1 MEKLQRTINTE
12 FKDLSTSIGSDIRL
26 LKTAIDTSSVDIKDI
41 KDSIDKSDAAIE
53 LLREASY
60 KTASNLL
67 ALKESAEKELNNLNE
82 RIYEVNNRVNSLSK
96 WSVLINDKLKN
107 EYVQLSTFENKTKSQ
122 DKIADYLMWAVIIE
136 AFVILGLIFY
146 LCITKVI

>member
-1 MEKLQRTINTE
+1 MEKLQNTINSE
-12 FKDLSTSIGSDIRL
+12 LKDLSESIGI
-26 LKTAIDTSSVDIKDI
+26 DI

-53 LLREASY
+53 LIREASY

-82 RIYEVNNRVNSLSK
+82 RIYEVNNRVNSLSN
-96 WSVLINDKLKN
+96 WSVLINNKLEN
-107 EYVQLSTFENKTKSQ
+107 EYVQLSTFKDKTKSQ

-146 LCITKVI
+146 LCLTKVI

>member
-12 FKDLSTSIGSDIRL
+12 FSDLTTSIGSDI
-26 LKTAIDTSSVDIKDI
+26 KDL

-53 LLREASY
+53 LIREASY

-96 WSVLINDKLKN
+96 WSVLINNKLEN
-107 EYVQLSTFENKTKSQ
+107 EYVKLSTFQDKTKSQ
-122 DKIADYLMWAVIIE
+122 DKISDYLMWAVITE

-146 LCITKVI
+146 LCLTKVI

>member
-12 FKDLSTSIGSDIRL
+12 FSDLTTSIGSDI
-26 LKTAIDTSSVDIKDI
+26 KDL

-53 LLREASY
+53 LIREASY

-96 WSVLINDKLKN
+96 WSVLINNKLEN
-107 EYVQLSTFENKTKSQ
+107 EYVKLSTFRDKTRSQ

>member
-12 FKDLSTSIGSDIRL
+12 FSDLTTSIGNDIRL
-26 LKTAIDTSSVDIKDI
+26 LKSAVDESSVDIKEL

-53 LLREASY
+53 LIREASY

-82 RIYEVNNRVNSLSK
+82 RIYEVNNMVNSLSK
-96 WSVLINDKLKN
+96 WSVLINNKLEN
-107 EYVQLSTFENKTKSQ
+107 EYVKLSTFQDKTKSQ

>member
-12 FKDLSTSIGSDIRL
+12 FSDLTTSIGSDI
-26 LKTAIDTSSVDIKDI
+26 KDL

-53 LLREASY
+53 LASY

-82 RIYEVNNRVNSLSK
+82 RIYEVNNRVNSLSR
-96 WSVLINDKLKN
+96 WSVLINNKLEN
-107 EYVQLSTFENKTKSQ
+107 EYVKLSTFQDKTKSQ

-146 LCITKVI
+146 LCLTKVI

>member
-12 FKDLSTSIGSDIRL
+12 FSDL
-26 LKTAIDTSSVDIKDI
+26 
-41 KDSIDKSDAAIE
+41 
-53 LLREASY
+53 ASY
-60 KTASNLL
+60 IGNDVQIIKNAVDESKISISSLKEAMYNHESNIK
-67 ALKESAEKELNNLNE
+67 ALKESTERELNILDEKIHDVNE
-82 RIYEVNNRVNSLSK
+82 RVESLGR
-96 WSVLINDKLKN
+96 WSILIGDKLAN
-107 EYVQLSTFENKTKSQ
+107 EYVLLSQFKNKTKSQ

>member
-1 MEKLQRTINTE
+1 MEKLQNTINSE
-12 FKDLSTSIGSDIRL
+12 LKDLSESIGI
-26 LKTAIDTSSVDIKDI
+26 DIKDL

-53 LLREASY
+53 LIGEASY

-82 RIYEVNNRVNSLSK
+82 RIYEVNNRVNSLSN
-96 WSVLINDKLKN
+96 WSVLINNKLEN
-107 EYVQLSTFENKTKSQ
+107 EYVQLSTFKDKTKSQ